1 MSGEQNQAQEAMN
14 MYSITLSGPAPWGF
28 RLQGGKDFSMPLTV
42 SRLTPGGKA
51 AQAGVGVGD
60 WVVSIDDANAEDMT
74 HVEAQN
80 KIRAATDSLT
90 LSLNKA
96 FQTGG
101 EQKMETLEKHGLRV
115 ENVPGFIPNDRS
127 KKRLIQD
134 TEDWQPRTGTTQSR
148 SFRILA
154 QLTGTDF
161 MQDPDDENMKRSS
174 FLPGMKVFLG
184 LDFLGLISL
193 KLCDTVLL
201 QLRQRE
207 KFLTEIQSPRYARL
221 RDWHHDRS
229 ARALNIK
236 S

>member
-1 MSGEQNQAQEAMN
+1 FSGNNVSSFKAMST
-14 MYSITLSGPAPWGF
+14 YSVTLKGPAPWGF

-60 WVVSIDDANAEDMT
+60 WVVSIGDSVAEEMT

-90 LSLNKA
+90 L
-96 FQTGG
+96 
-101 EQKMETLEKHGLRV
+101 TLSKVEPTFYDNMYTHSKHDLRL
-115 ENVPGFIPNDRS
+115 ENVPCFIPNDRS

-161 MQDPDDENMKRSS
+161 MQDPDDETMKRS
-174 FLPGMKVFLG
+174 
-184 LDFLGLISL
+184 
-193 KLCDTVLL
+193 
-201 QLRQRE
+201 RE
-207 KFLTEIQSPRYARL
+207 KFITEIKSPRYARL

-229 ARALNIK
+229 ALSLNIK
-236 S
+236 P

>member
-1 MSGEQNQAQEAMN
+1 MN
-14 MYSITLSGPAPWGF
+14 IYCVTLSGPAPWGF

-60 WVVSIDDANAEDMT
+60 WVVSIGESNAEDMT

-90 LSLNKA
+90 LTLSKA
-96 FQTGG
+96 FQAGAD
-101 EQKMETLEKHGLRV
+101 QKVRLYLTLISPLYEDWGALAMHGLRV
-115 ENVPGFIPNDRS
+115 ENVPCFIPNDRS
-127 KKRLIQD
+127 KKRLIED
-134 TEDWQPRTGTTQSR
+134 TQDWQPRTGTTQSR

-161 MQDPDDENMKRSS
+161 MQDPDDENMKRS
-174 FLPGMKVFLG
+174 
-184 LDFLGLISL
+184 
-193 KLCDTVLL
+193 
-201 QLRQRE
+201 RE

>member
-1 MSGEQNQAQEAMN
+1 MSGGHKEDKEAMST
-14 MYSITLSGPAPWGF
+14 YSVTLKGPAPWGF

-60 WVVSIDDANAEDMT
+60 WVVSIGDSVAEEMT

-90 LSLNKA
+90 LTLSKA
-96 FQTGG
+96 FKAGG
-101 EQKMETLEKHGLRV
+101 DQKMETLDKVEPTFYDNMYTHSKHDLRL
-115 ENVPGFIPNDRS
+115 ENVPCFIPNDRS

-161 MQDPDDENMKRSS
+161 MQDPDDETMKRS
-174 FLPGMKVFLG
+174 
-184 LDFLGLISL
+184 
-193 KLCDTVLL
+193 
-201 QLRQRE
+201 RE
-207 KFLTEIQSPRYARL
+207 KFITEIKSPRYARL

-229 ARALNIK
+229 ALSLNIK
-236 S
+236 P

>member
-1 MSGEQNQAQEAMN
+1 MSGDNREGQEAMN
-14 MYSITLSGPAPWGF
+14 MYSVTLNGPAPWGF

-51 AQAGVGVGD
+51 AQAGIGVGD
-60 WVVSIDDANAEDMT
+60 WVVSISDANAEDMT

-80 KIRAATDSLT
+80 KIRAASDSLT
-90 LSLNKA
+90 LTLSRLA
-96 FQTGG
+96 VWG
-101 EQKMETLEKHGLRV
+101 EATFYDEIYQQSKHGLRV
-115 ENVPGFIPNDRS
+115 ENIPCFIPNDRS
-127 KKRLIQD
+127 KKRLIED

-161 MQDPDDENMKRSS
+161 MQDPDDENMKRS
-174 FLPGMKVFLG
+174 
-184 LDFLGLISL
+184 
-193 KLCDTVLL
+193 
-201 QLRQRE
+201 RE

>member
-1 MSGEQNQAQEAMN
+1 MN
-14 MYSITLSGPAPWGF
+14 IYSVTLSGPAPWGF

-60 WVVSIDDANAEDMT
+60 WVVSIGDTNAEDMT

-80 KIRAATDSLT
+80 QIRAAADSLT
-90 LSLNKA
+90 L
-96 FQTGG
+96 
-101 EQKMETLEKHGLRV
+101 TLISELVTPAPSFLTVTKP
-115 ENVPGFIPNDRS
+115 ENVPCFIPNDRS
-127 KKRLIQD
+127 KKRLIED

-154 QLTGTDF
+154 QLTGTDYSKSTN
-161 MQDPDDENMKRSS
+161 QAPS
-174 FLPGMKVFLG
+174 F
-184 LDFLGLISL
+184 
-193 KLCDTVLL
+193 
-201 QLRQRE
+201 RE
-207 KFLTEIQSPRYARL
+207 VAPVSSPRYARL

>member
-1 MSGEQNQAQEAMN
+1 TIYSSFGKKTTTILVKSVGTSEGNEAMN
-14 MYSITLSGPAPWGF
+14 MYTVTLSGPAPWGF

-60 WVVSIDDANAEDMT
+60 WVVSISDANAEEMT

-90 LSLNKA
+90 LTLSRAPKEADGKMDALDK
-96 FQTGG
+96 G
-101 EQKMETLEKHGLRV
+101 EATYYDDIYLQSKHGLRGDS
-115 ENVPGFIPNDRS
+115 VPCFIPNDRS
-127 KKRLIQD
+127 KKRLIED

-161 MQDPDDENMKRSS
+161 MQDPDDENMKKS
-174 FLPGMKVFLG
+174 
-184 LDFLGLISL
+184 
-193 KLCDTVLL
+193 
-201 QLRQRE
+201 RE

-236 S
+236 V